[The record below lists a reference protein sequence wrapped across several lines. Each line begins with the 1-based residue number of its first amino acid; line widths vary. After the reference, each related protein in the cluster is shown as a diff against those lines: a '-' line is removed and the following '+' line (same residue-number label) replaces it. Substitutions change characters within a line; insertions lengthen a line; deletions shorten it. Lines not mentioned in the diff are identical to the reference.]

1 MINAESSSS
10 SANHKSHSD
19 HYRHVTEEQK
29 LHYQGLGEAHVA
41 YENLNM
47 DYIAQLTSEGYT
59 QDAVIRALGITR
71 NDIEMACDI
80 LHEFATKQ
88 TSA

>member
-1 MINAESSSS
+1 MKEA
-10 SANHKSHSD
+10 SD
-19 HYRHVTEEQK
+19 AQK
-29 LHYQGLGEAHVA
+29 QHYQRSSVSEASVA

-47 DYIAQLTSEGYT
+47 DYIAKLTSEGYA

-71 NDIEMACDI
+71 NDIEMAWDI

-88 TSA
+88 TTT